1 MMNDFEE
8 YIRQGEPEKKEKSYA
23 WQTAIGVQVA
33 KEQENTTSKCNR

>member
-1 MMNDFEE
+1 MSDFEE

-33 KEQENTTSKCNR
+33 KEQGKTISTCNR